1 MSKGELTPL
10 EANPLVKDDNDEPS
24 SGMFSYRVVVIVIL
38 YVSGHT
44 CPDVDLA
51 VIICARYTFIPKLSH
66 KLALNILVNYLKQTK
81 DQGSVLNPNY
91 GVCKVYAYPDD
102 YFEGCIDMRI
112 LLILYVL
119 RSTPYLSSHL
129 CIVLFLWFKS
139 YRLVMLSQLWS
150 HT

>member
-102 YFEGCIDMRI
+102 YFDG
-112 LLILYVL
+112 V
-119 RSTPYLSSHL
+119 
-129 CIVLFLWFKS
+129 
-139 YRLVMLSQLWS
+139 YRHDNPTDTICVKI
-150 HT
+150 HTVFIITFVYCPIFVV